1 LRPLTD
7 NPVTMGADDAF
18 EFLPL
23 VEALHES
30 VAAASPLPLT
40 VGVFGS
46 WGAGKSSFLGLW
58 RSLFAEGG
66 PDRTIWFNPWK
77 YDRKV
82 EVWAALLHSVLAEM
96 EQQEGLRERA
106 RRLARAATWLS
117 LRAGLG
123 HAASLATGGVVGG
136 DQVNRLLDDFSATDS
151 EEYRQINRFE
161 HDFAAAVR
169 EFVGEDGRL
178 VVFVDDLDRCTPDAA
193 LTVLESLKLFL
204 GESRCVFVLALDVD
218 VLAAAAANKFAGAL
232 SGAPGEAASGMAY
245 LDKIVQFPFFL
256 PEVDFETLRTAYA
269 PHAPLSGADS
279 AAFWDLLQI
288 ELGTNPRR
296 VKRFLNMLNLTMLIY
311 RRSIGA
317 AEDDELRVDTLLFT
331 ELLLIRSRHRDFYH
345 ALSREPDYWRLL
357 EGFAAVAMRRPAQRD
372 TLVSQ
377 LPPPL
382 RRFTQDEQ
390 LLRLLEAGLGMY
402 DHPRAP
408 EGPLVRAMVSTVQR
422 SLGPTTPPTPPVP
435 SSLSRSSS
443 PSPFDIV

>member
-1 LRPLTD
+1 MRPLTD
-7 NPVTMGADDAF
+7 NPVTLGADDAF

-46 WGAGKSSFLGLW
+46 WGSGKSSFLGLW

-106 RRLARAATWLS
+106 RKLARAATWLS

-123 HAASLATGGVVGG
+123 HAASLATGGVVTG
-136 DQVNRLLDDFSATDS
+136 DQVNRLLDDFSTTDS

-178 VVFVDDLDRCTPDAA
+178 VVFVDDLDRCTPEAA

-218 VLAAAAANKFAGAL
+218 VLAAVATNKFGGAL

-256 PEVDFETLRTAYA
+256 PEIDFGMLRTAYA

-279 AAFWDLLQI
+279 RMLWDLIQI

-296 VKRFLNMLNLTMLIY
+296 IKRFLNMLNLTMLIY

-317 AEDDELRVDTLLFT
+317 SEGDELRYDTLLFT
-331 ELLLIRSRHRDFYH
+331 QLLLIRSRHREFFH
-345 ALSREPDYWRLL
+345 TLSREPDYWRLL
-357 EGFAAVAMRRPAQRD
+357 EGFTADVMRRPAQRD
-372 TLVSQ
+372 TLVSG
-377 LPPPL
+377 LPPAL
-382 RRFTQDEQ
+382 RRFAQDEQ
-390 LLRLLEAGLGMY
+390 LLRLLETNAYHG
-402 DHPRAP
+402 HPKAP
-408 EGPLVRAMVSTVQR
+408 EGTLVRAMVSTVHR
-422 SLGPTTPPTPPVP
+422 SLGPTPPPTPPP
-435 SSLSRSSS
+435 ASLPPQSSSSS
-443 PSPFDIV
+443 PFDVI